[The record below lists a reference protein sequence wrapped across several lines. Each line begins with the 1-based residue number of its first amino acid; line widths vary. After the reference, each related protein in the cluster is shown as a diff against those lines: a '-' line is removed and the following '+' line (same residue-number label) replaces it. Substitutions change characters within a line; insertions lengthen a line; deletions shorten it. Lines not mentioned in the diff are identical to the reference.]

1 MLLFQNVKFAF
12 SPTAHTIKPTN
23 LTLKV
28 KYSMKDTAEI
38 TDNMLKNNYTIE
50 VQILRKHS
58 QSVSKT
64 TECFKSS

>member
-58 QSVSKT
+58 HHVSKT
-64 TECFKSS
+64 TECFKST